1 MEIKV
6 LKELFREGLLRCAK
20 IVPAPMESDRW
31 LLVFEKANGGHERIT
46 KARTDN
52 QKIYKRINGAI
63 ADAQEIGFRKVSL
76 EFDEKL

>member
-1 MEIKV
+1 VEIKV

-31 LLVFEKANGGHERIT
+31 LLVFEKSNGGYERIT

-52 QKIYKRINGAI
+52 EKIYKRINGAI

>member
-6 LKELFREGLLRCAK
+6 LKELFREGLLKYAK

-31 LLVFEKANGGHERIT
+31 LLVFEKVSGGYERIT
-46 KARTDN
+46 KARSDD
-52 QKIYKRINGAI
+52 QKVYKRINGAI

-76 EFDEKL
+76 EFDTNL